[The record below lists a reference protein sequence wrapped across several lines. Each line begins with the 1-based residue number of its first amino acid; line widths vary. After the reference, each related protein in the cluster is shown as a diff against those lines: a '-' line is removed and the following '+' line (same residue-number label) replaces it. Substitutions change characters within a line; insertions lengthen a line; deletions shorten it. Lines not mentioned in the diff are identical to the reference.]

1 MVKCPEFTDL
11 IIRVLE
17 RCLACCRALR
27 GCHHDSVPQR
37 ASLRHT
43 ANGMSVRLHFTG
55 AHCFSLA
62 ALHLLV
68 PVVAELV
75 VVAVQLGLQPGDL
88 FLLAGGVVVVHHLN
102 S

>member
-1 MVKCPEFTDL
+1 
-11 IIRVLE
+11 
-17 RCLACCRALR
+17 
-27 GCHHDSVPQR
+27 
-37 ASLRHT
+37 
-43 ANGMSVRLHFTG
+43 MSVRLHFTG